1 MTSPVAVRLR
11 PLRAADS
18 SLLHGWINDRALVE
32 LSSPYRPV
40 AWSEHER
47 WFEEVRRRPDV
58 RIYAIVESAALG
70 TIGYCQLK
78 DIDPAAGTAQLQ
90 IRIGLA
96 SHHGRGA
103 GRQAVRALLDV
114 AFGELGLSEVRL
126 HVFESNLRAIRCYRA
141 CGFTQQAAAAR
152 EAVTV
157 GGRRESVIWM
167 SITAAAFRRAIAPGA
182 AS

>member
-1 MTSPVAVRLR
+1 MHSPIAVELR

-18 SLLHGWINDRALVE
+18 SLLHGWINDRSLVE
-32 LSSPYRPV
+32 LSAPFRPV
-40 AWSEHER
+40 ARSEHER
-47 WFEEVRRRPDV
+47 WFDQVRRRSDV
-58 RIYAIVESAALG
+58 RIYAIVESAALS

-78 DIDPAAGTAQLQ
+78 GIDRAAGTAELQ
-90 IRIGLA
+90 IRIGIA

-114 AFGELGLSEVRL
+114 AFGELGLREVRL
-126 HVFESNLRAIRCYRA
+126 HVFESNLRAIRCYLA
-141 CGFTQQAAAAR
+141 CGFARQPTAAS

-157 GGRRESVIWM
+157 GGRQEKIMWM
-167 SITAAAFRRAIAPGA
+167 SIAAGTFRQAISRRA

>member
-1 MTSPVAVRLR
+1 MASPVTVGLR

-32 LSSPYRPV
+32 LSAPFRPV
-40 AWSEHER
+40 ALSEHER
-47 WFEEVRRRPDV
+47 WFDEVRRRPDV
-58 RIYAIVESAALG
+58 RIYAIVEAAALD

-78 DIDPAAGTAQLQ
+78 DIDRAAGTAQLQ
-90 IRIGLA
+90 IRIGVA
-96 SHHGRGA
+96 SHQGRGA

-114 AFGELGLSEVRL
+114 AFGELGLNEVRL

-141 CGFTQQAAAAR
+141 CGFTRQPAAC

-157 GGRRESVIWM
+157 GGRQESIVWM
-167 SITAAAFRRAIAPGA
+167 SIGAAAHRRAIPAGA